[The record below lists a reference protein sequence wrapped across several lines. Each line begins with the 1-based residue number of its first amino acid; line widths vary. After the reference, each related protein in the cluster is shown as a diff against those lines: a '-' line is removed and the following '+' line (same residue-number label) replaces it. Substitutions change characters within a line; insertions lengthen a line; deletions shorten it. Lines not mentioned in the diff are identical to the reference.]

1 MEHLRDPSI
10 DTGDTPL
17 SHAVID
23 DRYVF
28 LSGLVAADVPDGR
41 TAVGDAAAETR
52 VVMEALATLLG
63 RLELSLAQVVRVT
76 AHLIDLDEIP
86 AFDRAYAEFFAR
98 GQFPA
103 RTCVEVSRLVGGCRV
118 EITATVRRH

>member
-28 LSGLVAADVPDGR
+28 VSGLVAADVPDGR

-76 AHLIDLDEIP
+76 AHLIDLDEMP
-86 AFDRAYAEFFAR
+86 AFDRAYAAFFPH

>member
-1 MEHLRDPSI
+1 MEHLRDTGL
-10 DTGDTPL
+10 DTGETPL

-28 LSGLVAADVPDGR
+28 VSGLVAADLPD
-41 TAVGDAAAETR
+41 AAAAIGDVAAETR
-52 VVMEALATLLG
+52 AVMAGLERLLT
-63 RLELSLAQVVRVT
+63 RLELSLGQIVRVT
-76 AHLIDLDEIP
+76 AHLTDLDEMP
-86 AFDRAYAEFFAR
+86 AFDSAYAAFFPD

-118 EITATVRRH
+118 EITATARRH

>member
-1 MEHLRDPSI
+1 MEHLRDPSL

-28 LSGLVAADVPDGR
+28 VSGLIAADLPDGQ
-41 TAVGDAAAETR
+41 AAIGDVAAETR
-52 VVMEALATLLG
+52 AIMTALE
-63 RLELSLAQVVRVT
+63 RLLAQLEMPVSQIVRVT
-76 AHLIDLDEIP
+76 AHLTDLDDMP
-86 AFDRAYAEFFAR
+86 AFDRAYGAFFR
-98 GQFPA
+98 QGQPPA

-118 EITATVRRH
+118 EITATARRH

>member
-1 MEHLRDPSI
+1 MEHLRDPSV

-28 LSGLVAADVPDGR
+28 LSGLVAADVQDGGA
-41 TAVGDAAAETR
+41 AVGDAAAETR
-52 VVMEALATLLG
+52 TVMTAIAGVLD
-63 RLELSLAQVVRVT
+63 RLELTLAQVVRVT
-76 AHLIDLDEIP
+76 VHLVDLDDMP
-86 AFDRAYAEFFAR
+86 AVDGVYGGFFAA

-118 EITATVRRH
+118 EITAIARRH

>member
-1 MEHLRDPSI
+1 MEHLRAPTL

-28 LSGLVAADVPDGR
+28 VSGLVAADVPDGQS
-41 TAVGDAAAETR
+41 AIGDVAAETR
-52 VVMEALATLLG
+52 VVLSALDALLG
-63 RLELSLAQVVRVT
+63 RLDLSLAQVVRVT
-76 AHLIDLDEIP
+76 AHLSDLDDMP
-86 AFDRAYAEFFAR
+86 AFDRSYAAFFPH
-98 GQFPA
+98 GQYPA

-118 EITATVRRH
+118 EITATARRH

>member
-1 MEHLRDPSI
+1 MEHLRDRGL

-28 LSGLVAADVPDGR
+28 VSGLVAADVPGGDQ
-41 TAVGDAAAETR
+41 AVGDVAAETR
-52 VVMEALATLLG
+52 VVMAALAALLG

-76 AHLIDLDEIP
+76 AHLSDLDEMP
-86 AFDRAYAEFFAR
+86 AFDRSYAAFFAH

-103 RTCVEVSRLVGGCRV
+103 RTCVEVSRLVAGCRV
-118 EITATVRRH
+118 EITATARRH

>member
-1 MEHLRDPSI
+1 MEHLRDPKL

-28 LSGLVAADVPDGR
+28 VSGLVAADVLGGEQ
-41 TAVGDAAAETR
+41 AVGDVAAETR
-52 VVMEALATLLG
+52 VVMEALAALLG
-63 RLELSLAQVVRVT
+63 RLELSLAHVVRVT
-76 AHLIDLDEIP
+76 AHLSDLDDMP
-86 AFDRAYAEFFAR
+86 AFDAAYAAFFPN

-103 RTCVEVSRLVGGCRV
+103 RTCVEVARLVGGCRV
-118 EITATVRRH
+118 EITATARRH

>member
-1 MEHLRDPSI
+1 MEHLRDPAL

-28 LSGLVAADVPDGR
+28 VSGLVAADVPDGH
-41 TAVGDAAAETR
+41 AAIGDVAAETR
-52 VVMEALATLLG
+52 AVLSALDALLG
-63 RLELSLAQVVRVT
+63 RLDLSLAQVVRVT
-76 AHLIDLDEIP
+76 AHLSDLDDMP
-86 AFDRAYAEFFAR
+86 AFDRSYAAFFAH

-118 EITATVRRH
+118 EITATARRH

>member
-1 MEHLRDPSI
+1 MEHLRDPSV

-41 TAVGDAAAETR
+41 TAVGDAAAEAR
-52 VVMEALATLLG
+52 VVMTALAGALD
-63 RLELSLAQVVRVT
+63 RLELTLGHVVRVT
-76 AHLIDLDEIP
+76 VHLVDLDDMP
-86 AFDRAYAEFFAR
+86 AVDGVYGAFFAS

-103 RTCVEVSRLVGGCRV
+103 RTCVQVSRLVGGCRV
-118 EITATVRRH
+118 EITATARRH

>member
-1 MEHLRDPSI
+1 MEHLRAPDL

-28 LSGLVAADVPDGR
+28 VSGLVAADVPDGDQ
-41 TAVGDAAAETR
+41 AVGDVAAETR
-52 VVMEALATLLG
+52 VVMQALEVLLG

-76 AHLIDLDEIP
+76 AHLTDLDEMP
-86 AFDRAYAEFFAR
+86 AFDRSYAAFFPH

-103 RTCVEVSRLVGGCRV
+103 RTCIEVSRLVGGCRV
-118 EITATVRRH
+118 EITATARRH

>member
-1 MEHLRDPSI
+1 MEHLRDASI

-28 LSGLVAADVPDGR
+28 ISGLVAADVPG
-41 TAVGDAAAETR
+41 GDKAIGDVAAETR
-52 VVMEALATLLG
+52 VVMEALEVLLS

-76 AHLIDLDEIP
+76 AHLTDLDEMP
-86 AFDRAYAEFFAR
+86 AFDRGYAAFFQH

-118 EITATVRRH
+118 EITATARRH

>member
-1 MEHLRDPSI
+1 MEHLRAPDL

-28 LSGLVAADVPDGR
+28 VSGLVAADVPDGDQ
-41 TAVGDAAAETR
+41 AVGDVAAETR
-52 VVMEALATLLG
+52 VVMQALEVLLG

-76 AHLIDLDEIP
+76 AHLTDLDEMP
-86 AFDRAYAEFFAR
+86 AFDRSYAAFFPHR
-98 GQFPA
+98 QFPA
-103 RTCVEVSRLVGGCRV
+103 RTCVEVARLVGGCRV
-118 EITATVRRH
+118 EITATARRH

>member
-1 MEHLRDPSI
+1 MEHLRDPKL

-28 LSGLVAADVPDGR
+28 VSGLVAADVPNGQG
-41 TAVGDAAAETR
+41 AIGDVAAETQ
-52 VVMEALATLLG
+52 VVLTALDALLG
-63 RLELSLAQVVRVT
+63 RLELSMAQVVRVSV
-76 AHLIDLDEIP
+76 HLSDLDDMP
-86 AFDRAYAEFFAR
+86 AFDRGYAAFFPH

-103 RTCVEVSRLVGGCRV
+103 RTCVEVARLVGGCRV
-118 EITATVRRH
+118 EITATARRH